1 MSPRRADLRLL
12 LLGTLAVALIAW
24 LVIGSRPRD
33 ANVDSHTTTPDEG
46 RDAAL
51 PGAAPTLAG
60 AVADDTAGPDVS
72 APSPWSVTGRVQYPG
87 RRPAVGVE
95 VFLYAERD
103 DRQPAA
109 TTRTNT
115 DGAYRLPMPPGERSG
130 NHVVRLIARDGE
142 GNVATY
148 EAYNIKVP
156 RTEDLAVRT
165 LLLQPSNELAVRVLA
180 DGQPVEAAEVEL
192 SHSSTVR
199 HGLVAVQTTD
209 TEGAVAFADLEPVT
223 YKVHI
228 TPPGR
233 PPLDTLVALP
243 WEGEGPLVI
252 DIGLPREL
260 VVRVVRDADETPIA
274 DVSVGVL
281 RHIHWGR
288 TATRTRVVAGDDAL
302 RTDARG
308 EVRFD
313 NLDRWPDLVVGVAA
327 PGLARAWWNAREKN
341 WQPMWTRTIPVPAT
355 DDVVIVR
362 VPRGRTVAWPL
373 VEGDGPLLA
382 EGVVVRL
389 DAGPA
394 SQRPYGVDVGRI
406 EGGQLVV
413 EGLQDEP
420 FRARAVA
427 PDGRVARVYVDRA
440 STTGEPVAFWS
451 PRTLIVNVREDGDV
465 PSERIAIRLD
475 ALDGPQIATPFA
487 STDEG
492 GVARWDGL
500 PALQGSVSAQ
510 RGRATNKAVDLR
522 KGNQEITLEQ
532 QSTGGP
538 SQPAHETRLLVRIG
552 GAARLPDAPRVDA
565 PVWDG
570 SWIRIAREDEAA
582 GALVVTWLGKDAQA
596 PATFAL
602 QGEGLQAVTFELTPD
617 VHEASVVM
625 ERGHRLSAVVLTEPG
640 QKVSP
645 LLQVAASAS
654 GPWQAV
660 DVSRGSRL
668 GEDRLPLTPRDRGF
682 EIRYGG
688 LASGWYRLRDRA
700 SQRES
705 EPAWVD
711 GAENPTRLV
720 LDARPLGAVA
730 GTVVVPAG
738 NALALARIELSAG
751 DHRTLVA
758 LEADGSFR
766 IAWPDGATE
775 VGLVARHP
783 LLVPAPRTGRVSLSQ
798 PRDGVRLELVEGA
811 VAEVELAPQG
821 EKLHPRATP
830 TVLLFDAAHPEAAP
844 QELPGRLEGAGDGR
858 FVLSFAGYDPGRWT
872 VWCDAF
878 VGAAPVRLEGARLDG
893 LGALLGPVAVRAGSR
908 IVLRIPGTDGK
919 PAAMLVLQAEYE
931 GQPAHKRQAA
941 VANQPEISVV
951 GLEAGRW
958 HVTGGPLDIAKDEV
972 IQTLDEVIEVDGT
985 STYER

>member
-327 PGLARAWWNAREKN
+327 QAS
-341 WQPMWTRTIPVPAT
+341 PVRGGT
-355 DDVVIVR
+355 
-362 VPRGRTVAWPL
+362 RGR
-373 VEGDGPLLA
+373 
-382 EGVVVRL
+382 
-389 DAGPA
+389 
-394 SQRPYGVDVGRI
+394 
-406 EGGQLVV
+406 
-413 EGLQDEP
+413 
-420 FRARAVA
+420 
-427 PDGRVARVYVDRA
+427 
-440 STTGEPVAFWS
+440 
-451 PRTLIVNVREDGDV
+451 
-465 PSERIAIRLD
+465 
-475 ALDGPQIATPFA
+475 
-487 STDEG
+487 
-492 GVARWDGL
+492 
-500 PALQGSVSAQ
+500 
-510 RGRATNKAVDLR
+510 
-522 KGNQEITLEQ
+522 
-532 QSTGGP
+532 
-538 SQPAHETRLLVRIG
+538 
-552 GAARLPDAPRVDA
+552 
-565 PVWDG
+565 
-570 SWIRIAREDEAA
+570 
-582 GALVVTWLGKDAQA
+582 
-596 PATFAL
+596 
-602 QGEGLQAVTFELTPD
+602 
-617 VHEASVVM
+617 
-625 ERGHRLSAVVLTEPG
+625 
-640 QKVSP
+640 
-645 LLQVAASAS
+645 
-654 GPWQAV
+654 
-660 DVSRGSRL
+660 
-668 GEDRLPLTPRDRGF
+668 
-682 EIRYGG
+682 
-688 LASGWYRLRDRA
+688 
-700 SQRES
+700 
-705 EPAWVD
+705 
-711 GAENPTRLV
+711 
-720 LDARPLGAVA
+720 
-730 GTVVVPAG
+730 
-738 NALALARIELSAG
+738 
-751 DHRTLVA
+751 
-758 LEADGSFR
+758 
-766 IAWPDGATE
+766 
-775 VGLVARHP
+775 
-783 LLVPAPRTGRVSLSQ
+783 RTGS
-798 PRDGVRLELVEGA
+798 PCG
-811 VAEVELAPQG
+811 
-821 EKLHPRATP
+821 
-830 TVLLFDAAHPEAAP
+830 
-844 QELPGRLEGAGDGR
+844 PGR
-858 FVLSFAGYDPGRWT
+858 
-872 VWCDAF
+872 
-878 VGAAPVRLEGARLDG
+878 
-893 LGALLGPVAVRAGSR
+893 SR
-908 IVLRIPGTDGK
+908 
-919 PAAMLVLQAEYE
+919 
-931 GQPAHKRQAA
+931 
-941 VANQPEISVV
+941 
-951 GLEAGRW
+951 
-958 HVTGGPLDIAKDEV
+958 
-972 IQTLDEVIEVDGT
+972 T
-985 STYER
+985 SHR